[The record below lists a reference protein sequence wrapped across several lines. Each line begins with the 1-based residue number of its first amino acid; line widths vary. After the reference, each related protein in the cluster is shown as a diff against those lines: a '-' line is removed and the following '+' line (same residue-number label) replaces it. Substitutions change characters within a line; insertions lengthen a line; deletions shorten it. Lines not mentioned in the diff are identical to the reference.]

1 MRLNPA
7 ISSQQVC
14 RVETQLASLGR
25 IVRGQAGLEGRL
37 QRVFAHSTAAVW
49 TMLTDSAAMAQW
61 LAPAASCSS
70 QVARYGSILPT
81 AASPSTATCPRSR
94 PAVCRNIRG
103 AAASNR
109 SARCWELQDVRAGTQ
124 LQLSMRV
131 PEGEDLAKACAGF
144 DAHLEMLAAAL
155 EDVIKFPFDVFVQA
169 RKAYAEQVAA
179 LLG

>member
-1 MRLNPA
+1 M
-7 ISSQQVC
+7 
-14 RVETQLASLGR
+14 ETQLASLGR

-61 LAPAASCSS
+61 LAPGTIVQQPGGAVRIDFADSGITIDSNLSAFAAGRLLEYSWSS
-70 QVARYGSILPT
+70 GQQPQ
-81 AASPSTATCPRSR
+81 R
-94 PAVCRNIRG
+94 PLR
-103 AAASNR
+103 
-109 SARCWELQDVRAGTQ
+109 WELQDVGAGTQ

-155 EDVIKFPFDVFVQA
+155 EGVSIKFPFDVFVQA

-179 LLG
+179 LG